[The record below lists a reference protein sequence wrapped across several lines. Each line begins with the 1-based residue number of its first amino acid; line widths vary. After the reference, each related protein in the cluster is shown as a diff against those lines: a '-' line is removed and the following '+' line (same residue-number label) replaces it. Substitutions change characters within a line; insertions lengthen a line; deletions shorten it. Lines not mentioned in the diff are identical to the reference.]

1 MYTKHPEQMVYQDWF
16 LRDFAAFLDE
26 PICAIF
32 RASIR
37 EGHVPNVWKTA
48 NVLPLAKV
56 HPSMSAD
63 RTSWRALIMSSVNRQ
78 FQGQPR

>member
-1 MYTKHPEQMVYQDWF
+1 MYTKHPEQMEYQDWF

-48 NVLPLAKV
+48 NVLPLVKV
-56 HPSMSAD
+56 HPPMSVD
-63 RTSWRALIMSSVNRQ
+63 SDLRPISLTPTGALVAVW
-78 FQGQPR
+78 